1 MTKKQDLQKEILAEV
16 KEGIKPS
23 DLKKKIKRSKSVGDT
38 PQTPPLPANVESLQ
52 DEISVLALQLET
64 ATRELTEKD
73 NALTVYSDQLKE
85 KQKRRKT
92 SRKQLEETTNQF
104 FFLLKRRPPTSTL
117 FPYTTLYA

>member
-23 DLKKKIKRSKSVGDT
+23 DLKKKLKRSKSVGDI
-38 PQTPPLPANVESLQ
+38 PQAPPLPVTVESLQ

-85 KQKRRKT
+85 KQKEVENL
-92 SRKQLEETTNQF
+92 RKQRETNTPE
-104 FFLLKRRPPTSTL
+104 LTELDHSLIARHKSIKD
-117 FPYTTLYA
+117 